1 MSTSIRSIGII
12 GSRSL
17 PFSHANKVG
26 GITQDIIARDYHIAS
41 GGAIGADQFVIEQI
55 LRIGLS
61 IETYKLIIKKVSL

>member
-1 MSTSIRSIGII
+1 
-12 GSRSL
+12 
-17 PFSHANKVG
+17 ANKVG